1 MRVTV
6 QMNTTELLVV
16 HLCHNDETFKCSAL
30 MDHDQ
35 TNEEYNFM
43 NTQGYVHE
51 WPLPVS
57 RFYRSSYH
65 FRSAVAGQADCNT
78 DRGFMGALFTDYHFN
93 FYRRCE

>member
-16 HLCHNDETFKCSAL
+16 HLCHNDEMFKCSAL

-35 TNEEYNFM
+35 TSEEYNFM

-65 FRSAVAGQADCNT
+65 FRSAVAVRTKRFLQCV
-78 DRGFMGALFTDYHFN
+78 LS
-93 FYRRCE
+93 

>member
-16 HLCHNDETFKCSAL
+16 HLCHHDETFKCSAL

-35 TNEEYNFM
+35 TNEDDNFI

-57 RFYRSSYH
+57 RFYSSSYH
-65 FRSAVAGQADCNT
+65 FRSAVAVRT
-78 DRGFMGALFTDYHFN
+78 
-93 FYRRCE
+93 RRFSMCPFLKYQCQTTLSQ